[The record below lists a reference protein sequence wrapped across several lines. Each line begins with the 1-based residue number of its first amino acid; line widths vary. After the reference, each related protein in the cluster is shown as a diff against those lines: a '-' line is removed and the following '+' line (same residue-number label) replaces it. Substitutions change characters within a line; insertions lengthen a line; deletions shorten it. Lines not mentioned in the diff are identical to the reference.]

1 MILFTTNMFVLTIK
15 GVVLVFKMLLVYV
28 FYNFSQNQ
36 MELQNVN
43 VFILFTSRYEL
54 AAECADDD
62 DAKHSINEL
71 RKAVSEEL
79 KMHASFVKVEGHRY
93 FYL

>member
-1 MILFTTNMFVLTIK
+1 M
-15 GVVLVFKMLLVYV
+15 
-28 FYNFSQNQ
+28 
-36 MELQNVN
+36 N